1 MKYLAVLTFV
11 LCPLAAGAQTNLAKL
26 NLEVGKAVFRSNCA
40 FCHGLTGTGGRG
52 PNLAGGRFATGKAD
66 DTLKNII
73 KNGVPGT
80 TMPSFE
86 NMEKDELDNLVLYIH
101 ELGAEGAKGEP
112 VAGNPKLGRQV
123 YERNGCGGC
132 HRIGEEGSIFGPDL
146 SRIGIGR
153 PNAYIRESVVDPS
166 KDIPEEYQGVTVV
179 LPDGNRISGVR
190 INEDTFTVQL
200 RDPNQRFHLYD
211 KSQLKEVVHETK
223 SLMPAYTSLSK
234 EDLTNLLAYLDTLRG
249 GVNSGAQVR
258 KAEGIR

>member
-1 MKYLAVLTFV
+1 MKYLAALASV
-11 LCPLAAGAQTNLAKL
+11 LCPLAFGAQTNLAKL
-26 NLEVGKAVFRSNCA
+26 NLEVGKAIFRSNCA

-52 PNLAGGRFATGKAD
+52 PNLAAGRFANGQAD

-73 KNGVPGT
+73 RNGVPGT

-86 NMEKDELDNLVLYIH
+86 SMEKDELDNLVLYIH
-101 ELGAEGAKGEP
+101 ELGSSGARSEP
-112 VAGNPKLGRQV
+112 VAGNAKLGREV
-123 YERNGCGGC
+123 YLRNGCSGC
-132 HRIGEEGSIFGPDL
+132 HRIGEEGSIYGPDL
-146 SRIGIGR
+146 SRVGVGR
-153 PNAYIRESVVDPS
+153 PTAYIRESIVDPS

-179 LPDGNRISGVR
+179 LPDGARVSGVR

-200 RDPNQRFHLYD
+200 RDAGQRFRMFD
-211 KSQLKEVVHETK
+211 KSRLKEVIHETK

-249 GVNSGAQVR
+249 NVSSGAQVR